1 MNLCSQMVMN
11 WDELG
16 TKHYPY
22 SKYESEAGEQ
32 RSIIDV
38 IKGYSRSDQTTMLMA
53 PLSSERKKSLVT
65 QKIVSVLYK
74 SNSS

>member
-11 WDELG
+11 WDKLG

-32 RSIIDV
+32 ISIIDV

-53 PLSSERKKSLVT
+53 PLSSEINKSLVT
-65 QKIVSVLYK
+65 QKIVCVV
-74 SNSS
+74 